1 MDISFIL
8 SIHLSTYL
16 LKILQGNVKFQ
27 IARGRSHLSTFG
39 DGNKTQD
46 YRASLRLALYPGTVV
61 AEEFLIACHKLV
73 EPILEALADTT
84 SVFFTLVIRVLKTSV
99 RAGSSRYL
107 R

>member
-1 MDISFIL
+1 MWNFRLPEVDLICQPL
-8 SIHLSTYL
+8 GMETKHRTTGLHLGL
-16 LKILQGNVKFQ
+16 
-27 IARGRSHLSTFG
+27 H
-39 DGNKTQD
+39 
-46 YRASLRLALYPGTVV
+46 YPGTVV

-99 RAGSSRYL
+99 RTGSSRYL